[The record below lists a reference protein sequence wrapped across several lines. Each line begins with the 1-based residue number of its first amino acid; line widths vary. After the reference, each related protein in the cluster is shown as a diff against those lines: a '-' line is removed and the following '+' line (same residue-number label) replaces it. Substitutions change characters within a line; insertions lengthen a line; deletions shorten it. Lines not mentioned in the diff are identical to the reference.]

1 MKLKKSEQLLARAA
15 LWQARVDA
23 CKASAAVMALQ
34 EAQDE
39 AEAERCAL
47 EVCEAKARKG
57 LNDWSAP
64 RIRQRMA
71 EVRNLQRAWLKL
83 DNMDRARALDKLFNA
98 LRVRAEGIER
108 VQIEREV
115 YAECSGEEAERRIEA
130 RWEEHRNNL

>member
-1 MKLKKSEQLLARAA
+1 MKVKKSEQLLAQAA

-34 EAQDE
+34 EAQDA
-39 AEAERCAL
+39 AEGERCAL
-47 EVCEAKARKG
+47 EAGEAKARRG

-83 DNMDRARALDKLFNA
+83 DNMDRARALDKLFES
-98 LRVRAEGIER
+98 LRKRAEGIER
-108 VQIEREV
+108 AQIEREV
-115 YAECSGEEAERRIEA
+115 YAEWSGEEAERRIEA
-130 RWEEHRNNL
+130 RWEEHRRAL